1 MNQTESCGS
10 RKGAVFPDSYDGDPI
25 WEPNGVML
33 RYWSMCN
40 NNQRTPYPVVACQAD
55 QFTQLDDQGYYTY
68 VLSEPESGRGNMTG
82 APSWLPADATW
93 LPWDSRTTPNILI
106 FRNMLPDASFSHSV
120 QTAIQAGCVVD
131 NQQGAPPSREEIV
144 KEGECA
150 HRVMDEYYPQAV
162 YCNKQVFLNGGWQG
176 CFALAESRLQ

>member
-10 RKGAVFPDSYDGDPI
+10 RKGAVFPDSYDGGPI